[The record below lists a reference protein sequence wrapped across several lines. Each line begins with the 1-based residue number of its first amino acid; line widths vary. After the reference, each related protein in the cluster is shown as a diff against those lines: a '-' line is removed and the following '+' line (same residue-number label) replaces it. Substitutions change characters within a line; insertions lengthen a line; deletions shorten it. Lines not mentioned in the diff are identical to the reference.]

1 MSVVQRIQP
10 VVFLQLILILVHPI
24 LIRKEVLDLLYSK
37 LKILLKNNE
46 EIACLPH
53 NRQKKAIIIDIS
65 LVHKRKSSKIKEIS
79 VVVGSRDNV

>member
-1 MSVVQRIQP
+1 
-10 VVFLQLILILVHPI
+10 
-24 LIRKEVLDLLYSK
+24 

-46 EIACLPH
+46 EIACLLH
-53 NRQKKAIIIDIS
+53 SRQKKAIIIDIS

>member
-1 MSVVQRIQP
+1 ML
-10 VVFLQLILILVHPI
+10 FWELLIYT
-24 LIRKEVLDLLYSK
+24 RKEVLDLLYSK

-46 EIACLPH
+46 EIACLLH
-53 NRQKKAIIIDIS
+53 SRQKKAIIIDIS